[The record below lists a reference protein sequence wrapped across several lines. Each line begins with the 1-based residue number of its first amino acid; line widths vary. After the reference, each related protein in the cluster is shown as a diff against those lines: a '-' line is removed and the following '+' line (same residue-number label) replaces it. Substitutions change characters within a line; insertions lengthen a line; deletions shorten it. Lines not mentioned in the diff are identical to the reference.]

1 MNGQKFSHWEK
12 DLLLEDVV
20 KEDMQYRVSATGKIA
35 PAKYPS
41 FELSEN
47 HEGEIIDLVHERG
60 RDVPLAKVRFND
72 GSTSFIPAVLGAK
85 VGSHI
90 QFGLKSKIADGN
102 VISIQNI
109 PDGTTVCNVEKQ
121 FGDGGSFM
129 KSAGT
134 RCHGIFT

>member
-1 MNGQKFSHWEK
+1 MGKRPLVRRRGK
-12 DLLLEDVV
+12 GG
-20 KEDMQYRVSATGKIA
+20 MQYRVSATGKIA

-41 FELSEN
+41 FELSDN

-90 QFGLKSKIADGN
+90 QFLSLIH
-102 VISIQNI
+102 I
-109 PDGTTVCNVEKQ
+109 
-121 FGDGGSFM
+121 
-129 KSAGT
+129 
-134 RCHGIFT
+134 